1 MEQREL
7 TQVYL
12 CPRCL
17 LAGDVPGAC
26 PRCGGE
32 RLSCRL
38 GNPDDPSRRPLIDAQ
53 GRVRTRA
60 PLWWL
65 RYSVARLTEA
75 VEQG

>member
-12 CPRCL
+12 CPCCL

-26 PRCGGE
+26 PQCGGG
-32 RLSCRL
+32 RLFCRP
-38 GNPDDPSRRPLIDAQ
+38 GPPDDPSRRPLIDAQ

-65 RYSVARLTEA
+65 RYSVARLTEV